1 MIKNAVY
8 EMGGTVKEDA
18 SGSLICKW
26 RSPHFRTIFP
36 SKTVFYIGNDQVRA
50 VCGKVKPL
58 YIHMRIPLRGIYFVW
73 NRFLETIMCR
83 HPDVDFGVRTGDM
96 EIVAAQ
102 FLGEAIEEVR
112 VSTTQH
118 SPSIAGAIIGGE
130 LFGDVGAIIGSTYGE
145 SHTTERSYR
154 KLANG
159 IFMRVRY
166 SNGMITEGEVVKNSP
181 DYHEILGNL
190 HRLSEHDYY
199 VPAPTAQK
207 PLEAN
212 KRYIASEKQPQPE
225 DKPVVAKK
233 AEALP
238 PQKKL
243 TPYELQMRNAV
254 RTAESYLDSDYQ
266 TFSQQGLIEQLEYE
280 KFDSEIAKKAVNGLQ
295 VDWKKQAA
303 KCAQSYMDSDLFSFS
318 PGGLYDQ
325 LVHEGFTA
333 EEAEFGVHAA
343 GY

>member
-1 MIKNAVY
+1 MLYSFYTPFSKEDTREMIKNAVY

-18 SGSLICKW
+18 SGSLVCKW
-26 RSPHFRTIFP
+26 RSPHFRTVFP

-73 NRFLETIMCR
+73 NRFLETIMR
-83 HPDVDFGVRTGDM
+83 HHPDVDFGVRLGDM

-166 SNGMITEGEVVKNSP
+166 SNGMITEGEVVKDSP
-181 DYHEILGNL
+181 DYHEILVNL

-199 VPAPTAQK
+199 VPAPTERK
-207 PLEAN
+207 TIEG
-212 KRYIASEKQPQPE
+212 KKHYIAPTSEPKLIEKAVTGGKPEVQPPR
-225 DKPVVAKK
+225 
-233 AEALP
+233 
-238 PQKKL
+238 KKL

-254 RTAESYLDSDYQ
+254 RTAERDSYDGNGR
-266 TFSQQGLIEQLEYE
+266 GL
-280 KFDSEIAKKAVNGLQ
+280 
-295 VDWKKQAA
+295 
-303 KCAQSYMDSDLFSFS
+303 
-318 PGGLYDQ
+318 
-325 LVHEGFTA
+325 
-333 EEAEFGVHAA
+333 
-343 GY
+343 